1 MPTPSNGPWGILA
14 GNPGNIAFGG
24 PQKGGFVKKRALV
37 LGLAAV
43 LIASPMA
50 ANADSQTLAGEADDL
65 AMVWDL
71 LVVRPV
77 AIAAMAAG
85 AILYVPAAL
94 LTDAGNNDIKPVED
108 ALLKAPYRFAIERPL
123 GRFDD

>member
-1 MPTPSNGPWGILA
+1 MPSNGPWGILV
-14 GNPGNIAFGG
+14 GIPGNIAFGG
-24 PQKGGFVKKRALV
+24 PQKGEIVKKRALV
-37 LGLAAV
+37 LGLAAI

-50 ANADSQTLAGEADDL
+50 ANADSHTLAEETDDL
-65 AMVWDL
+65 AIIWDL

-94 LTDAGNNDIKPVED
+94 LTNAGNNDIKPIDD
-108 ALLKAPYRFAIERPL
+108 ALLKAPYRFAIERLTSP
-123 GRFDD
+123 R

>member
-1 MPTPSNGPWGILA
+1 M
-14 GNPGNIAFGG
+14 
-24 PQKGGFVKKRALV
+24 KKRALV
-37 LGLAAV
+37 LGLAAI

-50 ANADSQTLAGEADDL
+50 ANADSHTLAEETDDL
-65 AMVWDL
+65 AIIWDL

-94 LTDAGNNDIKPVED
+94 LTNAGNNDIKPIDD
-108 ALLKAPYRFAIERPL
+108 ALLKAPYRFAIERLTCP
-123 GRFDD
+123 R